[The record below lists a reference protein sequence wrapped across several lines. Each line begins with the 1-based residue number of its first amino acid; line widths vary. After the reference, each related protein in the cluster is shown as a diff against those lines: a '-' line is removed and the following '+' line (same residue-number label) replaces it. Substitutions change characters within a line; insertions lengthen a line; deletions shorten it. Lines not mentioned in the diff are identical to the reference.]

1 MTDIIDKDF
10 DRDRNNRDNRENR
23 DNQEPEDGSSIKA
36 CQVIAQLNRSYFHAI
51 IQAYEDHDI
60 PLLTALGVPLELAQ
74 RLAAAP
80 VTVVE
85 RLGKFRTPVANFIGD
100 AVVINRLLT
109 HNLARIESL
118 KNVDEL
124 LRLGGSFEFIASLT
138 GLVYSEIALRANA
151 MGLSQPGSR
160 PRMLSD
166 EEWRLAESAWRQHAD
181 LPLLERWINVA
192 TCTGISIR
200 RLLAAFRKYD
210 YLPGKEDPDA

>member
-1 MTDIIDKDF
+1 MTDIIDKDS
-10 DRDRNNRDNRENR
+10 DRDRNNRDNRETLE
-23 DNQEPEDGSSIKA
+23 QEDGSSIKA
-36 CQVIAQLNRSYFHAI
+36 CQVIAQLNRAYLHAV
-51 IQAYEDHDI
+51 IQAYEDHDM
-60 PLLTALGVPLELAQ
+60 PLINALGLPLELAQ
-74 RLAAAP
+74 RLAASP

-100 AVVINRLLT
+100 AVVIDRLLT
-109 HNLARIESL
+109 HNLSRIESL

-166 EEWRLAESAWRQHAD
+166 DEWRLAESAWRQQAD
-181 LPLLERWINVA
+181 QTLLDRWINVA

-200 RLLAAFRKYD
+200 RLHAAYRKYD
-210 YLPGKEDPDA
+210 YLPGKDDPDA

>member
-1 MTDIIDKDF
+1 MTNTMDKDSDH
-10 DRDRNNRDNRENR
+10 DRSNREQ
-23 DNQEPEDGSSIKA
+23 DDSSSIKA
-36 CQVIAQLNRSYFHAI
+36 CLVIAQLNRAYLHAV

-60 PLLTALGVPLELAQ
+60 PLINALGLPLELAQ

-100 AVVINRLLT
+100 AVVIDRLLT
-109 HNLARIESL
+109 HNLSRIDAL

-124 LRLGGSFEFIASLT
+124 LRLGGSFDFIASLT

-151 MGLSQPGSR
+151 MGLAQPGSR

-166 EEWRLAESAWRQHAD
+166 EEWQLAERAWHQQAD
-181 LPLLERWINVA
+181 QSLLDRWINVA
-192 TCTGISIR
+192 TSTGISIR
-200 RLLAAFRKYD
+200 RLHAAYRKYD
-210 YLPGKEDPDA
+210 YLPCRDDPDA